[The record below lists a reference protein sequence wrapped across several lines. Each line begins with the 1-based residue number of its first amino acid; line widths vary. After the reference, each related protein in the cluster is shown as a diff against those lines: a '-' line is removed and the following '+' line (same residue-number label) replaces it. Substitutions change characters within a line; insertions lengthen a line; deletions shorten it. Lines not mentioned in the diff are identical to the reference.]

1 MAVAAAC
8 KLAGRNDWSTFVG
21 QWAAPFLLFGVY
33 NKLVK
38 QHGSDAETRHSAE
51 AQTI

>member
-1 MAVAAAC
+1 MFFH
-8 KLAGRNDWSTFVG
+8 AGGKRQDGFFVG

-38 QHGSDAETRHSAE
+38 IDGYDRTSR
-51 AQTI
+51 